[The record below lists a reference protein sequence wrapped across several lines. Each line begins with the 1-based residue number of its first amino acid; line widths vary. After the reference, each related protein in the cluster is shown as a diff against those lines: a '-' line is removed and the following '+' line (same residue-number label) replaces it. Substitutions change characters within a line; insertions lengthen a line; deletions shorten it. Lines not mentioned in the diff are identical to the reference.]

1 MRSATGALCATSPFT
16 RSVSRSPTGPVANT
30 DAVPVDSPSLELV
43 GLLPE
48 RLTEPIQRSLGWR
61 VMRLTTP
68 PSASEPYSADM
79 GPRMTSMRSMAD
91 MGSQPY
97 W

>member
-1 MRSATGALCATSPFT
+1 MG
-16 RSVSRSPTGPVANT
+16 
-30 DAVPVDSPSLELV
+30 SPSLELV
-43 GLLPE
+43 GALAETP
-48 RLTEPIQRSLGWR
+48 TEPIQRSLGWR
-61 VMRLTTP
+61 VMRLITP

-79 GPRMTSMRSMAD
+79 GPRMISMRSTAD